1 MNNFGDLGKD
11 NPLPR
16 SAGRSLRSL
25 TRNLQELNLY
35 GNYCRCG
42 FISASKEKSG
52 YLVLALL

>member
-42 FISASKEKSG
+42 FFSASKEKSG
-52 YLVLALL
+52 YLALL